1 MCACAVDIGTGF
13 LVSAK
18 QADNAQIQLK
28 SIRDCFLDMDNDSS
42 IKSMLKMSKI
52 DYIESEDKIY
62 IIGNSASTL
71 ASMFKKEVRRPLS
84 KGVISPGELE
94 AEKILLILIENI
106 LGKAT
111 IPNEICYF
119 SVPGDPIDRDMDV
132 VYHRAMFSKLLSS
145 LNYKPVAMNE
155 AAAISYSNA
164 AKENFSS
171 LSISMGAGM
180 TNVCIMF
187 QTVPVM
193 TFSLSRGGDTLDL
206 QSAKAVGSTANR
218 IQFIKEK
225 GINLLDP
232 SEGDPKTFRE
242 REALIIY
249 YKSLILYAFDSI
261 KKEFE
266 KRSGTI
272 ELPSAIPIILSG
284 GSVLP
289 KNFLELFKAA
299 YDSVRGDFAIPISE
313 IRLANSPLEAVAQGL
328 LIAALHHDERN
339 IKSS

>member
-1 MCACAVDIGTGF
+1 MSCGIDIGTGF
-13 LVSAK
+13 LVSAR
-18 QADNAQIQLK
+18 QDDNAQIQIK
-28 SIRDCFLDMDNDSS
+28 SIRDCFLDMDNDPS
-42 IKSMLKMSKI
+42 IKSMLKMSKM

-62 IIGNSASTL
+62 IIGGSASTL

-111 IPNEICYF
+111 VPGEICYY
-119 SVPGDPIDRDMDV
+119 SVPGDPIDRDIDV

-155 AAAISYSNA
+155 SAAISYSNA

-171 LSISMGAGM
+171 LSISLGAGM
-180 TNVCIMF
+180 TNICLMF
-187 QTVPVM
+187 ETVPVM
-193 TFSLSRGGDTLDL
+193 TFSLSRGGDNLDT
-206 QSAKAVGSTANR
+206 SAAKATGSTANKV
-218 IQFIKEK
+218 QSIKEK
-225 GINLLDP
+225 GLNLLDP

-266 KRSGTI
+266 KRGGTV
-272 ELPSAIPIILSG
+272 ELPYAIPLILSG
-284 GSVLP
+284 GSSLP
-289 KNFLELFKAA
+289 KNFIELFKAA
-299 YDSVRGDFAIPISE
+299 YDSVRGNFAIPISE
-313 IRLANSPLEAVAQGL
+313 IRMANSPLNAVAQGL
-328 LIAALHHDERN
+328 LIAALNHDA
-339 IKSS
+339 KDS